1 MKQHLT
7 LLPVCGL
14 MVLTS
19 CSSSLY
25 DVRYSS
31 HHRSAT
37 GLYEDSVPTR
47 SASAKEKKLPVSEPK
62 RRQKENGSAYL
73 TLVNIVR
80 APFIPLLGGLEA
92 LSLIFRK

>member
-1 MKQHLT
+1 MNQHII
-7 LLPVCGL
+7 LLPVCAL

-19 CSSSLY
+19 CSKSLY

-31 HHRSAT
+31 HHSSAT
-37 GLYEDSVPTR
+37 GLMEDSVAAR
-47 SASAKEKKLPVSEPK
+47 RNSAKAKKLPEPEPK
-62 RRQKENGSAYL
+62 TRQKESGGAYL

-92 LSLIFRK
+92 LSLMFRR